1 MSNGKDTNSIYD
13 YSMIFN
19 NINKVAEI
27 KDDNNVNND
36 KDNNLYNTNLISDL
50 DLQNF
55 DPKRYEYYTNLVYIY
70 NKDPKTLYDLLNKYY
85 SIKNIKDKEKK
96 LIRIISNYARL
107 HKEAEKADKA
117 DKAPPKEEVE
127 LLKSIDALL
136 EELKV
141 TEKPDLTIDNKVCY
155 LIMNIILK
163 ILEKFEKDS
172 NIDIEHEKLI
182 KELIELFQNNKIIA
196 SFTYDEKLVTTT
208 TSVPLDI
215 YKNNLGNLKKNIEVI
230 LAPDIAKYQ
239 ITSVEEVFANIEK
252 YYLNI
257 AKKAVDDASATIPTT
272 TILLNEYLDEIK
284 KYITTSSPPPSP
296 PIVIE
301 PIWQLYIDFV
311 NNYKKYKEESA
322 KKTVGGGGDKS
333 TDEKPVIV
341 QPENGLEKLIDAI
354 EDLIVDKIDDAND
367 EPPKKKTAV
376 ASTPLPSTSA
386 STPAPGLPTKE
397 DLETLI
403 QRIEKLE
410 FAIQNTPGTG
420 KDGIVRL
427 GINKIKN
434 LSSGLLTAKNEKNKT
449 DNNTKTDKEIKDNLK
464 NKMNDLKIIMA
475 DDGRKGLRKKI
486 LNLVNNLSDYNKQN
500 KNIKNLFNIIFKTS
514 LIQNVW
520 SGFHTINDSDFKK
533 LHELYEKLLNYGNE
547 DSKSKTIINE
557 INEKLVLLYTDDI
570 RKKLI
575 DYTIR
580 IAYDEYLNIKSDMD
594 SFNKKK
600 NCYNYYSNQHIVGT
614 HVKIINKVNI
624 NEGTQGIIMQD
635 KILNDDGTADIDHVR
650 VKFHDNTETLVKK
663 SDLKHSTTTPSINI
677 GNKVIFTSDVNINFQ
692 TATVSNIT
700 ANNIK
705 LETDNGYIINI
716 ENKKLELFKY
726 LNIGSGSSIQIT
738 KSFKF
743 NYFPGHSKQNSGEII
758 RINTK
763 GNDIQH
769 ILVKFDD
776 DTKICIDNNKFKSKN
791 LKIGDRFDINDI
803 EFDFTKNNNIISG
816 IYNLNQ
822 YYIEVIISTFTLSS
836 AYDSIF
842 KIPLD
847 HIKVTK
853 YAIGS
858 KIKLKYNDYK
868 IKSKNEDVTV
878 IEIKSNNKLKVKDTK
893 LNIFDVDIS
902 MVKVDEKSFVKTNNV
917 ELNKLLIT
925 NTDFNG
931 GMEGKIVSIDNN
943 NKFLINIIG
952 EKNYFK
958 VNVKKDDLQTYKF
971 DEEIHEEITEYKLNY
986 IKNLKELSSNNF
998 EDKLKV
1004 INDKILSNIKILSD
1018 IINFEKC
1025 FANAEDKVNVDNIKA
1040 NIDKLSLKLMSN
1052 NFKYILDIIKSLFP
1066 DERKID
1072 SVKKIIYMLLS
1083 ESTLEGDQKELITKI
1098 DSDINHLKLIPTE
1111 KYNIKYIIAEIE
1123 KYKFI
1128 SKKNEKSF
1136 IFYIDTIKKILCSLF
1151 TVKNVNID
1159 NELQVD
1165 YPFKSSILVK
1175 SNKDDNEGY
1184 INTYENNISTDG
1196 NVYVY
1201 FKDDPTNKTSIK
1213 LINIVDK
1220 VQLGGAYI
1228 GDDALKMRFLNNKN
1242 EEKEEDILDKLK
1254 IIQDENRQGKKKTSN
1269 KIEQLSNDIYVYNKL
1284 ENKDSNATKKIIQQ
1298 INNFENDPNNPIEE
1312 LALTFDDRLVFII
1325 ATFFI
1330 RYITLMFVQ
1339 WSIDINII
1347 KTFYEG
1353 FIYYAII
1360 YIIIFWFI
1368 VLFINVDNSYDVN
1381 YMNFNGIINSIRTLF
1396 YYFYMGTNGISR
1408 LLIHT
1413 SLIIILIIVPIILN
1427 IKNKVEFVDEEENE
1441 NAKILNN
1448 DERKQLSKSLSLFTM
1463 FIWLFTSIIAT
1474 KF

>member
-117 DKAPPKEEVE
+117 EKALPKKEVE
-127 LLKSIDALL
+127 LLKSINALL
-136 EELKV
+136 EELNAAD
-141 TEKPDLTIDNKVCY
+141 KPDLTIDYKMCY
-155 LIMNIILK
+155 LIMNIFLK
-163 ILEKFEKDS
+163 IVKDFETYTSEKY
-172 NIDIEHEKLI
+172 ILI
-182 KELIELFQNNKIIA
+182 NDLVNLFQKDKIIKSLEYPIDEPA
-196 SFTYDEKLVTTT
+196 SLPTNDADLHKYHINKLKDYIDNILNNSKLHTIVLNDEVYKAIENYYIVNVITAHATDTSLKTT
-208 TSVPLDI
+208 
-215 YKNNLGNLKKNIEVI
+215 
-230 LAPDIAKYQ
+230 
-239 ITSVEEVFANIEK
+239 
-252 YYLNI
+252 LN
-257 AKKAVDDASATIPTT
+257 SSSNS
-272 TILLNEYLDEIK
+272 LQEYLDEIINHK
-284 KYITTSSPPPSP
+284 TTSPSS
-296 PIVIE
+296 PIVLD
-301 PIWQLYIDFV
+301 PIWQLYINLK
-311 NNYKKYKEESA
+311 NNYKKYNEEST
-322 KKTVGGGGDKS
+322 KKTVGGAAGDKP
-333 TDEKPVIV
+333 TDEKP
-341 QPENGLEKLIDAI
+341 ENGLDKLIEEI
-354 EDLIVDKIDDAND
+354 KGLIDDKIDDAND
-367 EPPKKKTAV
+367 EQPPKKTPV
-376 ASTPLPSTSA
+376 ASTPTPSTST
-386 STPAPGLPTKE
+386 STPSQILPTTE
-397 DLETLI
+397 QLETLI

-434 LSSGLLTAKNEKNKT
+434 LSSGLFSAKNEKIKT

-464 NKMNDLKIIMA
+464 NKMNNLKIIMA
-475 DDGRKGLRKKI
+475 DDGRKRLREKI
-486 LNLVNNLSDYNKQN
+486 LNLVNNLSDDNEQN
-500 KNIKNLFNIIFKTS
+500 KNIKNLFNKIFKTS
-514 LIQNVW
+514 LLQNVW
-520 SGFHTINDSDFKK
+520 SGFHTINDKDLKK
-533 LHELYEKLLNYGNE
+533 LHELYEKLLNYDNK
-547 DSKSKTIINE
+547 DSKSKKIINE

-580 IAYDEYLNIKSDMD
+580 IAYDEYLEIKSDMD
-594 SFNKKK
+594 IFNNKKD
-600 NCYNYYSNQHIVGT
+600 CYNYYSNQHVVGT
-614 HVKIINKVNI
+614 RVKIIKNVDI
-624 NEGTQGIIMQD
+624 NEGTQGIIMED
-635 KILNDDGTADIDHVR
+635 KILNDNGTVDVDDIDVVR
-650 VKFHDNTETLVKK
+650 VKFYDNTEISVNK
-663 SDLKHSTTTPSINI
+663 SNLKHSTTKPNIDI
-677 GNKVIFTSDVNINFQ
+677 GNKVIFTSDVNIDFR
-692 TATVSNIT
+692 TATVRNIT
-700 ANNIK
+700 AHNIK
-705 LETDNGYIINI
+705 LETNNGYIINI
-716 ENKKLELFKY
+716 ENDNIENEKLKLFKD
-726 LNIGSGSSIQIT
+726 LNIGSGSSIEIT
-738 KSFKF
+738 RSFKLNNF
-743 NYFPGHSKQNSGEII
+743 TGHSKKISGEII
-758 RINTK
+758 KIKKK
-763 GNDIQH
+763 GNEIQN
-769 ILVKFDD
+769 ILVKFNDN
-776 DTKICIDNNKFKSKN
+776 TKICIDNNKLKSKN
-791 LKIGDRFDINDI
+791 LKITDTFDISDM
-803 EFDFTKNNNIISG
+803 EFDFRNNYKITSG
-816 IYNLNQ
+816 IYNPSQN
-822 YYIEVIISTFTLSS
+822 YVVVEISTTP
-836 AYDSIF
+836 YESIL

-847 HIKVTK
+847 YIKVTK

-858 KIKLKYNDYK
+858 KIQLINSNYK
-868 IKSKNEDVTV
+868 IKSKDEDVTV
-878 IEIKSNNKLKVKDTK
+878 IEIKSNMLKVEDTK
-893 LNIFDVDIS
+893 SNIFDVDIS
-902 MVKVDEKSFVKTNNV
+902 MVKVDEKSFVKNNNV
-917 ELNKLLIT
+917 EINQLIIT
-925 NTDFNG
+925 STDFNG
-931 GMEGKIVSIDNN
+931 GMEGKIESIDNN
-943 NKFLINIIG
+943 NFLINIIG

-958 VNVKKDDLQTYKF
+958 VNVKKEDLKTYEF
-971 DEEIHEEITEYKLNY
+971 DEEINKNITEYKLNN
-986 IKNLKELSSNNF
+986 INNLQELSSKKF
-998 EDKLKV
+998 EVKLHEL
-1004 INDKILSNIKILSD
+1004 NDKILSNIKILNN
-1018 IINFEKC
+1018 IINLEKC
-1025 FANAEDKVNVDNIKA
+1025 FINAEDKEKVDIIKA
-1040 NIDKLSLKLMSN
+1040 NIEKLISKLKSN
-1052 NFKYILDIIKSLFP
+1052 DFKYILDIIKSLFP

-1072 SVKKIIYMLLS
+1072 SVKKIINMLLLP
-1083 ESTLEGDQKELITKI
+1083 ESTLEDDQTRLITKI
-1098 DSDINHLKLIPTE
+1098 SPYINNLKLIPTE
-1111 KYNIKYIIAEIE
+1111 KDNIKNIIADIE
-1123 KYKFI
+1123 NYKFI
-1128 SKKNEKSF
+1128 SKQNEKSF
-1136 IFYIDTIKKILCSLF
+1136 IFYIDIIIKILCSLF
-1151 TVKNVNID
+1151 TVKNANID

-1165 YPFKSSILVK
+1165 YPFKPSILVK
-1175 SNKDDNEGY
+1175 SNITNIEGFINIYDNS
-1184 INTYENNISTDG
+1184 ISTDG

-1201 FKDDPTNKTSIK
+1201 FIDDPINTTKIK
-1213 LINIVDK
+1213 LINIVEIDNG
-1220 VQLGGAYI
+1220 QLGGAYI
-1228 GDDALKMRFLNNKN
+1228 GDDALKMQYLNNKN
-1242 EEKEEDILDKLK
+1242 EEKDEDILEKLK
-1254 IIQDENRQGKKKTSN
+1254 IIQVENRQGKKKTSN
-1269 KIEQLSNDIYVYNKL
+1269 KIEQLSNDIDDYNRL
-1284 ENKDSNATKKIIQQ
+1284 DNQDSNATKKIIQQ